1 VSQPAVVVEDLEKR
15 YGGVTA
21 LAGLSL
27 AAPTAAVTAV
37 LGPNGA
43 GKTTTVEICA
53 GLRRADSG
61 HVRVLGRDP
70 SRDADA
76 LRICVGV
83 MPQTGGSGAAG
94 IYPAVRPREALRLFA
109 KLYANPLDPDALL
122 ERLDLTGAADTPWR
136 RLSGGQQQR
145 LSLALAIVGR
155 PTLVFLDEPTAGL
168 DVHGKHATWALVD
181 DLRAAGVTVVLT
193 THAMDD
199 AEHLADHVVIVD
211 HGRAVAAGTP
221 QELTGGGTRSL
232 EDVFVTLTVPSRAS

>member
-1 VSQPAVVVEDLEKR
+1 MVEGLEKR
-15 YGGVTA
+15 YGATTA

-27 AAPTAAVTAV
+27 TAQPAQVTAV

-53 GLRRADSG
+53 GLRRPDAG
-61 HVRVLGRDP
+61 NVHVLGLDPTRDGD
-70 SRDADA
+70 R
-76 LRICVGV
+76 LRAQVGV

-109 KLYANPLDPDALL
+109 NLYAEPLDPEALL
-122 ERLDLTGAADTPWR
+122 ERLDLTGAANTPWR

-145 LSLALAIVGR
+145 LSLALAIIGR
-155 PTLVFLDEPTAGL
+155 PSLVFLDEPTAGL
-168 DVHGKHATWALVD
+168 DVHGKHATWSLID

-199 AEHLADHVVIVD
+199 AERLADHIVIVD
-211 HGRAVAAGTP
+211 RGRAVASGTP
-221 QELTGGGTRSL
+221 QELTRGSRSL
-232 EDVFVTLTVPSRAS
+232 EDVFVSLTTPSRAS

>member
-1 VSQPAVVVEDLEKR
+1 MPDPAVLVDGLEKR
-15 YGGVTA
+15 YGATTA

-27 AAPTAAVTAV
+27 TAPAGAVTAV

-53 GLRRADSG
+53 GLRRPDAG
-61 HVRVLGRDP
+61 QVRLLGLDPTRDHE
-70 SRDADA
+70 A
-76 LRICVGV
+76 LRASVGV

-94 IYPAVRPREALRLFA
+94 IYPTVRPREALRLFA
-109 KLYANPLDPDALL
+109 SLYVDPLDPDVLL
-122 ERLDLTGAADTPWR
+122 ERLDLTAAAGTPWR

-155 PTLVFLDEPTAGL
+155 PSLVFLDEPTAGL

-181 DLRAAGVTVVLT
+181 DLREAGVTVILT

-211 HGRAVAAGTP
+211 HGRAVAAGTRD
-221 QELTGGGTRSL
+221 ELTGGTRTL
-232 EDVFVTLTVPSRAS
+232 EDVFVSLTVPRRAS

>member
-1 VSQPAVVVEDLEKR
+1 VPKPAVVVDGLEKR
-15 YGGVTA
+15 YGAVTA

-27 AAPTAAVTAV
+27 TAPPESVTAV

-61 HVRVLGRDP
+61 HVRVLGLDPARDV
-70 SRDADA
+70 DT
-76 LRICVGV
+76 LRAQVGV

-109 KLYANPLDPDALL
+109 NLYANPLDPEALL
-122 ERLDLTGAADTPWR
+122 DRLDLTGAATTPWR

-145 LSLALAIVGR
+145 LSLALAIIGR
-155 PTLVFLDEPTAGL
+155 PSLVFLDEPTAGL
-168 DVHGKHATWALVD
+168 DVHGKHATWSLIEE
-181 DLRAAGVTVVLT
+181 LRTAGVTVVLT

-199 AEHLADHVVIVD
+199 AERLADHVVIVD
-211 HGRAVAAGTP
+211 RGRAVAAGTP
-221 QELTGGGTRSL
+221 RELTGGSRSL
-232 EDVFVTLTVPSRAS
+232 EDVFVSLTVPSRAL